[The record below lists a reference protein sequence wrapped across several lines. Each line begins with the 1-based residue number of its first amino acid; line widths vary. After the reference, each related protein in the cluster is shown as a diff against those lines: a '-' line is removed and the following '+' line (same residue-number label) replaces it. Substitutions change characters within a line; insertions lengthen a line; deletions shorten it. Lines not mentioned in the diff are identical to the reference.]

1 MKMRIG
7 DNIFETKHDIKYGND
22 DDGFITAKIVHTDF
36 YINNIK
42 VSEEEFKLKAS
53 NLMEG
58 RDVQ

>member
-36 YINNIK
+36 YIDNIK

>member
-1 MKMRIG
+1 MRIG

-42 VSEEEFKLKAS
+42 VSRDEFISKAS
-53 NLMEG
+53 DLIDNKC
-58 RDVQ
+58 VII